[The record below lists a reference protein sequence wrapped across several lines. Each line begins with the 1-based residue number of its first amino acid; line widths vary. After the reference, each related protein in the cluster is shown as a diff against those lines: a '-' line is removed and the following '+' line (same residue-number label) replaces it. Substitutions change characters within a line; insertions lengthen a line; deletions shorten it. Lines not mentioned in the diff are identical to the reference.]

1 MINEMFEYPRISNNV
16 YFKATNKIEIDELNE
31 NQYILIK
38 LRSTLT
44 YGMRSY
50 EDYAKFVKATPKYI
64 YLIPYC
70 SPNNFA
76 NNREGYI
83 EKEQIELYDKR
94 FTEKK
99 YRVSKDRI
107 LSLSNSEIREKKVI
121 NKTYSNSKDIAEE
134 KKKSFINLYNE
145 DPVSIKML
153 LDEYNGEP
161 FKNLNI
167 K

>member
-16 YFKATNKIEIDELNE
+16 YFKATNKIEIEDLKE

-44 YGMRSY
+44 YGMRSH
-50 EDYAKFVKATPKYI
+50 EDYAKFVKETPKYI
-64 YLIPYC
+64 YIIPYC
-70 SPNNFA
+70 SPNDFA

-83 EKEQIELYDKR
+83 EKEQIELNDKR
-94 FTEKK
+94 FNERK

-107 LSLSNSEIREKKVI
+107 LALNNSEIREKRVI
-121 NKTYSNSKDIAEE
+121 SKTYSNNKDIAEE
-134 KKKSFINLYNE
+134 KKKSFVNLYNE
-145 DPVSIKML
+145 DPISIKKL
-153 LDEYNGEP
+153 LDEYKGEP